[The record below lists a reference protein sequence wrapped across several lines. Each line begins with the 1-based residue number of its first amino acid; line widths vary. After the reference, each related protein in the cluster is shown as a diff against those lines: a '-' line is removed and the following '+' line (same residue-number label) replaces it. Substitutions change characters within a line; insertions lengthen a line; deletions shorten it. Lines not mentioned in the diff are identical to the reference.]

1 MRLENTPPDRPS
13 SSFLDPTQPFD
24 PLDKG
29 NYDMDQ
35 KSNSRAI
42 NVFHIMSFFLIG
54 TSSWLLVTGIF
65 TECNVLVNEKI
76 SPEGRR
82 IFAASDLA
90 IELGNIAPFILV
102 VYFSKF
108 LNRNTS
114 KLVAGV
120 IVLDILTAL
129 FLAFSY
135 NKIILNSS
143 VFFLTG
149 CFFSGVAG
157 STSMMCYFAF
167 ASNYGSVAITSL
179 STGIGF
185 TGLIGLMFGII
196 QGYKPPVVYSPM
208 IYFCCLAIIFVFSF
222 VGYIIAVK
230 KKDRQN
236 EKDLLSNSLLDK
248 FDPDE
253 IVLFNEDT
261 DDEMKKLMRRSTSED
276 IFDERGYQ
284 DRSIYGSTK
293 GFFSRLLNPIMRG
306 VKSNIM
312 PRPSPFIAIYI
323 SCLTEFG
330 VPSILPYLIPCSL
343 QKTGASFWMTFFFL
357 TGSIG
362 GRILTSI
369 VSYRNF
375 LVLNSVQT
383 GLFVYLIVV
392 ASLQGSNTDG
402 VVPIPISFF
411 LMFMLSFVHGFIV
424 TEVFQCVSD
433 NKTMSS
439 WAGLSNQAGALS
451 GSLITFTI
459 VQMGLFK
466 ECKH

>member
-1 MRLENTPPDRPS
+1 MRTPSDRPS

-24 PLDKG
+24 PLDTG
-29 NYDMDQ
+29 NYDSDQ
-35 KSNSRAI
+35 KSISRRTGLC
-42 NVFHIMSFFLIG
+42 HIISFFLIG

-90 IELGNIAPFILV
+90 IEMGNIVPFILV

-108 LNRNTS
+108 INRNTS
-114 KLVAGV
+114 RLVAAV
-120 IVLDILTAL
+120 ITLDILTAL

-135 NKIILNSS
+135 NKILFNSS
-143 VFFLTG
+143 IFFLTG

-167 ASNYGSVAITSL
+167 ASNYDSVAITSL

-185 TGLIGLMFGII
+185 TGLIGLTFGIT
-196 QGYKPPVVYSPM
+196 QGYKPPAVYSPM
-208 IYFCCLAIIFVFSF
+208 VYFCCLAVIFVFSF
-222 VGYIIAVK
+222 VGYVIAVK
-230 KKDRQN
+230 KKDGQN
-236 EKDLLSNSLLDK
+236 GKDLLSSSLLDK

-261 DDEMKKLMRRSTSED
+261 DDEMKELMRRSTSED
-276 IFDERGYQ
+276 IFNNRDTK
-284 DRSIYGSTK
+284 DDSIYDST
-293 GFFSRLLNPIMRG
+293 GGIFSGLLNPIVRG

-312 PRPSPFIAIYI
+312 PRPSPFIAIYV

-375 LVLNSVQT
+375 FVLNSVQT
-383 GLFVYLIVV
+383 SLFVYLIVV
-392 ASLQGSNTDG
+392 ASLQGSSTDG
-402 VVPIPISFF
+402 VVPIAISFF

-433 NKTMSS
+433 NKSMSS

>member
-1 MRLENTPPDRPS
+1 
-13 SSFLDPTQPFD
+13 
-24 PLDKG
+24 
-29 NYDMDQ
+29 
-35 KSNSRAI
+35 
-42 NVFHIMSFFLIG
+42 
-54 TSSWLLVTGIF
+54 
-65 TECNVLVNEKI
+65 
-76 SPEGRR
+76 
-82 IFAASDLA
+82 
-90 IELGNIAPFILV
+90 
-102 VYFSKF
+102 
-108 LNRNTS
+108 
-114 KLVAGV
+114 
-120 IVLDILTAL
+120 
-129 FLAFSY
+129 
-135 NKIILNSS
+135 
-143 VFFLTG
+143 
-149 CFFSGVAG
+149 
-157 STSMMCYFAF
+157 MMCYFAF

-208 IYFCCLAIIFVFSF
+208 IYFCCLAVIFVFSF
-222 VGYIIAVK
+222 VGYICAVK
-230 KKDRQN
+230 KKDRHN

-253 IVLFNEDT
+253 IILFNEDT

-276 IFDERGYQ
+276 IFDQRSYQ
-284 DRSIYGSTK
+284 DYSIHDSTK
-293 GFFSRLLNPIMRG
+293 GFFFGLLNPIMRG

-392 ASLQGSNTDG
+392 ASLQGSEADG
-402 VVPIPISFF
+402 IVPIPISFF